1 MPLKMIKK
9 GRARGTETSVIG
21 LPKGKKQRGVIS
33 KSKAFSKLK
42 PLEKNRVI
50 LECFTNQ
57 INVVA
62 VIDGSRFLSIDDLF
76 GFNAISDTVHDKNI
90 NIHRVDTA

>member
-50 LECFTNQ
+50 LECLTN
-57 INVVA
+57 
-62 VIDGSRFLSIDDLF
+62 
-76 GFNAISDTVHDKNI
+76 
-90 NIHRVDTA
+90 